1 MAIYDIHGN
10 VISTGDFAGNG
21 EILDGSVTP
30 VKTSFFNETPIY
42 DTFKLGT
49 MESGLIYSAG
59 NLAASD
65 AYIRTADYVAVED
78 GAEVLYLAYSG
89 NISTMSRIIC
99 YDAAKTVLGEATRTP
114 YAERNGYV
122 CQTFAMA
129 EGTAYIKACFA
140 VAVTAHWASYA
151 PIDEPDNV
159 GALYFSC
166 RDGYKDKLL
175 SALSIPNQDAL
186 NRFNGKTMI
195 VAGDSITEANQTC
208 NNYPWSAYLAKW
220 LGLTVYND
228 GQGGTGFAKGY
239 YDRGCTILRVETKW
253 ADLYPADP
261 DVILVMGN
269 MNDGTGSGAGY
280 GEIYGDQY
288 DGLGKPPQLGTPEDD
303 GTVFSQYGIV
313 RRLLESLI
321 ERYPLAKIGMIS
333 STPRDYEVSHWSDKP
348 LCHGKNGWYED
359 YITAQKYVCED
370 LNVPF
375 LDLYHNN
382 VLRPWNADN
391 VAAFYWD
398 GTDPELT
405 QDGFTGATHPNEIGH
420 LEGIARP
427 VLQWMLGW
435 M

>member
-10 VISTGDFAGNG
+10 VISSGSGSGSGDG
-21 EILDGSVTP
+21 EILDGSITP
-30 VKTSFFNETPIY
+30 AKTTFFNEEPTY
-42 DTFKLGT
+42 KLIDLGE
-49 MESGLIYSAG
+49 MESGLFYDDGSLSNHSA
-59 NLAASD
+59 
-65 AYIRTADYVAVED
+65 YVRTADYVSVD
-78 GAEVLYLAYSG
+78 NVGKIYYVSNPSG
-89 NISTMSRIIC
+89 LVRVVC
-99 YDAAKTVLGEATRTP
+99 YDSNKELIGATANTTVYKDGCSYGECAL
-114 YAERNGYV
+114 V
-122 CQTFAMA
+122 D
-129 EGTAYIKACFA
+129 GTKFIKACFSA
-140 VAVTAHWASYA
+140 TATEHYLSYNEI
-151 PIDEPDNV
+151 PVPYDMSQTDFV
-159 GALYFSC
+159 C
-166 RDGYKDKLL
+166 RGDYAERIWEAMG
-175 SALSIPNQDAL
+175 IPNLDAIS
-186 NRFNGKTMI
+186 RFKGKTMI

-208 NNYPWSAYLAKW
+208 NGNPWHTHLAKW

-228 GQGGTGFAKGY
+228 GQGGTGFAKLY

-253 ADLYPADP
+253 ADLYPSDP
-261 DVILVMGN
+261 DIILVMGN
-269 MNDGTGSGAGY
+269 MNDGTGGGY
-280 GEIYGDQY
+280 GEIYGDQ
-288 DGLGKPPQLGTPEDD
+288 DPGNGHPPQLGTPNDD

-333 STPRDYEVSHWSDKP
+333 STPRDYEVSHWADKSI
-348 LCHGKNGWYED
+348 CHGKTGWYED

-382 VLRPWNADN
+382 VLRPWNSDN